1 MFFIVFPPYT
11 PLLKSTLRNLL
22 GQHPP
27 TAYPQ
32 RPSCRSSL
40 EISFGKPQGLHQ
52 KAQTLL
58 DSSLDVL
65 FLVWAEE
72 DTATHH
78 QTNNQPHV
86 VTQVLH
92 QHHKGGGPKQCKNN
106 RSWDSIKTR
115 KNQCA
120 EDYKELSTQ
129 QSPPKSRLNILV
141 YKYKTVTEN

>member
-1 MFFIVFPPYT
+1 MFFIVFPSIT
-11 PLLKSTLRNLL
+11 PLLKSTLRTLL
-22 GQHPP
+22 RQHPP

-32 RPSCRSSL
+32 RPSCRSRL

-58 DSSLDVL
+58 DSSLDVR

-78 QTNNQPHV
+78 QTNNQPHF

-92 QHHKGGGPKQCKNN
+92 QRHKGGDQSNARITGPGTPSK
-106 RSWDSIKTR
+106 RGKT
-115 KNQCA
+115 
-120 EDYKELSTQ
+120 STQ
-129 QSPPKSRLNILV
+129 KSPPKSRLSILI
-141 YKYKTVTEN
+141 